1 MRLIVILAGL
11 LCAPALAETVAW
23 EHDGRGEDGQPV
35 TLTQFRLYCYP
46 VGTARPATPSAT
58 APGTAR
64 TLSYAMPSGDLTCV
78 MTAVANAKES
88 LPSNEVRVRAVS
100 PTAPADM
107 RCAADIPV
115 PTHIVAPNGTYTTR
129 PLYDRP
135 GGLKIGS
142 VEIRVSD
149 GTLEGKPRQC
159 EGGTPLL
166 TTTAGE
172 WRYTTNNAGL
182 RGAALCKRQQ

>member
-1 MRLIVILAGL
+1 MTTTIRLVVVLFAILNL
-11 LCAPALAETVAW
+11 PALAETVAW

-58 APGTAR
+58 AAGTAR

-78 MTAVANAKES
+78 MIAVANAKES

-100 PTAPADM
+100 PTVPADM
-107 RCAADIPV
+107 RCAADIAM
-115 PTHIVAPNGTYTTR
+115 PTYIVAPNGTYTTR

-135 GGLKIGS
+135 GGIKIGS
-142 VEIRVSD
+142 VEIRRPD
-149 GTLEGKPRQC
+149 GAARPC
-159 EGGTPLL
+159 ENGAALL
-166 TTTAGE
+166 VTTSGE
-172 WRYTTNNAGL
+172 WRYVTNNAGL
-182 RGAALCKRQQ
+182 RGAALCKRQ